1 MLELNESKPIEDLLE
16 KTRLNCVYRENL
28 HRKNYHFW
36 KSKEKYFEIPLIV
49 LSAINSIVAV
59 GLTAYMSQKN
69 VSAVNCLLSL
79 CCGVIS
85 SLQLYLNISEMMELN
100 ATMSKEFYTLSIS
113 IYKYLHLPKK
123 AREINEKDY
132 LNKVY
137 SQYTKLCENSQLLK
151 QRFKNDHLVFDA
163 NSESNDFNSE
173 SSNELESPVKDDN
186 NV

>member
-69 VSAVNCLLSL
+69 VSAVNCLFQSL
-79 CCGVIS
+79 FHLKELILVKRRVIIWC
-85 SLQLYLNISEMMELN
+85 LYAI
-100 ATMSKEFYTLSIS
+100 
-113 IYKYLHLPKK
+113 
-123 AREINEKDY
+123 
-132 LNKVY
+132 
-137 SQYTKLCENSQLLK
+137 
-151 QRFKNDHLVFDA
+151 LV
-163 NSESNDFNSE
+163 N
-173 SSNELESPVKDDN
+173 
-186 NV
+186 